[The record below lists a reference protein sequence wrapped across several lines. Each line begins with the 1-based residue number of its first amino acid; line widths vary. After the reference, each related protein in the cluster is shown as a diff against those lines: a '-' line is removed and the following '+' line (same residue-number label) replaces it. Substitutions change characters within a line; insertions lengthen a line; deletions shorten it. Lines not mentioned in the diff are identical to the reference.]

1 MRTRLV
7 RAFASFAPFAL
18 VAGAAAAAGCN
29 ALLDASKYHVGEDA
43 GASPA
48 CTKNEDC
55 RSTHGDDGICPAS
68 THRCA
73 HLRSAECSRVVG
85 DATSDDAVIIGSLFP
100 FEQTSGAPIE
110 NGVEVA
116 LEDFRSI
123 GLPPVPGKTQRR
135 PLVLVACNDQAD
147 GPTAVRAA
155 QHLIDDVGVPAIIGS
170 GFSNITLQVATQVT
184 IPKNVLLVSPSS
196 TSPSLTHLADN
207 GLVWRTCPS
216 DLIQA
221 DAHVALMPFIER
233 DTKAATGADRIKV
246 AVLHKGDPYGR
257 GLAEALSPNLVFN
270 GAKAQDQVDTGFYLR
285 RDYGDPQDA
294 AAQPDYPATVRDI
307 VAFEPHVIFLY
318 GTTET
323 VEPLIAQTE
332 ATWHTSL
339 GYRPFYVMAD
349 GSAVPELSTYLA
361 SVPDETRT
369 RMLGTKPGTVGP
381 NFEAFKSTYL
391 SRVHDGTSPAA
402 TWAVNAYDALYS
414 VAFSMVAVGAN
425 PLRGPNIAHGFER
438 LLSGPHISPGSSN
451 INAAFDRLLSG
462 ASFDYDGASGPLD
475 FDVATGEAPSDILL
489 WCMQRDAGSPTEPR
503 ITSVYYSAADH
514 QLVGGLPEIRAF
526 CGF

>member
-1 MRTRLV
+1 MR
-7 RAFASFAPFAL
+7 FAP
-18 VAGAAAAAGCN
+18 VACVSFLACAVGCN
-29 ALLDASKYHVGEDA
+29 VLLDASKYHVGSEDED
-43 GASPA
+43 SSLA
-48 CTKNEDC
+48 CTKNDDC
-55 RSTHGDDGICPAS
+55 RRAMGDDGICPAS
-68 THRCA
+68 TLRCA
-73 HLRSAECSRVVG
+73 RIRSAECTRVLG

-100 FEQTSGAPIE
+100 LEQTSGAPIE

-116 LEDFRSI
+116 FEDFRSV
-123 GLPPVPGKTQRR
+123 GLPPVPGGTRRR

-155 QHLIDDVGVPAIIGS
+155 KHLTDDLGVPAIIGS
-170 GFSNITLQVATQVT
+170 GFSNITLQVANQVT
-184 IPKNVLLVSPSS
+184 IPKNVLLISPSS
-196 TSPSLTHLADN
+196 TSPTLTHLTDN

-221 DAHVALMPFIER
+221 EAHLALMPHIEH
-233 DTKAATGADRIKV
+233 DVKLATGAEKIKV

-257 GLAEALSPNLVFN
+257 GLVEALSPKLVFN
-270 GAKAQDQVDTGFYLR
+270 GARALDQVDSGFFLR
-285 RDYGDPQDA
+285 RDYGDPQDPN
-294 AAQPDYPATVRDI
+294 AQPDYPATVRDI
-307 VAFEPHVIFLY
+307 VAVEPHVIFLY

-323 VEPLIAQTE
+323 VTQLIAQTE

-361 SVPDETRT
+361 SVPDDTRR

-402 TWAVNAYDALYS
+402 TWAVNAYDALYT
-414 VAFSMVAVGAN
+414 VAFSIVAVGAD
-425 PLRGPNIAHGFER
+425 PLRGPSLAHGFER
-438 LLSGPHISPGSSN
+438 LVSGPRISPGSSSVN
-451 INAAFDRLLSG
+451 GAFDLLLAGTSI
-462 ASFDYDGASGPLD
+462 DYDGASGPLD
-475 FDVATGEAPSDILL
+475 FDRATGEAPSDILI
-489 WCMQRDAGSPTEPR
+489 WCMQRDEGPQHSDTPSEPR
-503 ITSVYYSAADH
+503 ITPVYYSASDRKLA
-514 QLVGGLPEIRAF
+514 GGLPEIRAF